1 MQLLD
6 VDNIAQYVHSIF
18 LDKDELLRDAPP
30 RLLHKARPTL

>member
-6 VDNIAQYVHSIF
+6 AGNIAQYVNSTS
-18 LDKDELLRDAPP
+18 LDKDELLRDALP